1 VKRTAF
7 LALGL
12 LALGLGA
19 CQSPPAAPPKAAADS
34 AALAAEALDK
44 GDYAKAAALY
54 RQALQTQP
62 ENLPLHYGLA
72 VAASYLNLKDEAS
85 REFKWVL
92 ERGEA
97 GSAEVEAAR
106 RWLVSIGAIPRP
118 SQAVADRE
126 EEERQPGVAG
136 LEGRALFAEGSQPP
150 QPMRRMQLFLMGQ
163 PDSPTREAR
172 YVLRTDEEGRFKF
185 PSIVPGSYKLT
196 NKIAGLP
203 TWRLRVEL
211 KPSQDMVLEL
221 TPANS
226 VSVRD
231 DFPDQR

>member
-1 VKRTAF
+1 MKRTAF
-7 LALGL
+7 LWLGL

-19 CQSPPAAPPKAAADS
+19 CQSPPAAPPKAPADAATLAA
-34 AALAAEALDK
+34 AALDS
-44 GDYAKAAALY
+44 GDYAKAAGLY
-54 RQALQTQP
+54 RQALQSQP
-62 ENLPLHYGLA
+62 ESLPLHYGLA

-106 RWLVSIGAIPRP
+106 RWLVSVGAIPRP
-118 SQAVADRE
+118 SEPVADRE
-126 EEERQPGVAG
+126 EEREPGVAG

-172 YVLRTDEEGRFKF
+172 YALRTDEEGRFKF
-185 PSIVPGSYKLT
+185 PSIVPGPYKLT